1 MNTGFIVLVP
11 TIIVL
16 ATAVLARKVLLSLF
30 LGVVSACLIATD
42 FSMIASAKLFIIRNY
57 EVIADYQNLLLVFF
71 LIFLGILIEILT
83 HTGCMQL
90 YSKALMKKIK
100 TSMQAQIA
108 SLFHSF
114 FFFIDDYFNAL
125 MIGSI
130 MRPIMDH
137 FKQPRA
143 KLAHFINSLGA
154 SMAVMIPA
162 SSWTGMIIAQLI
174 AQGINSTSGP
184 SIILSVD
191 PFYVYLCMLPVFFFP
206 IISIASA
213 WYVVIRD
220 ISFGSMA
227 QFETIAEETGNV
239 FGGKEPIK
247 HTREI
252 CIKEASML
260 DILLPLATFV
270 VVFLITLF
278 ASGNYWLL
286 GGTKSLFEA
295 FVSAKCT
302 LSLCVASCSAVAVAT
317 VLYLISTHGNIKKI
331 ASLWWD
337 GFWFMKTSLL
347 LLVFAWTFSAL
358 LDQDVHTGA
367 YVANNLLSS
376 LNLTLLPGIVFL
388 VSTLISAGIGSSWG
402 TIMLLTPL
410 IVPVITHL
418 LGQPPF
424 AASALWS
431 FVPSI
436 AAVISGSVAG
446 SQLSP
451 ISDSTIISSLSAQ
464 CYHHDHFQTQVTYA
478 IPVAAGSACA
488 YTLLGFITHLMP
500 FYAACALALVV
511 GLMVTFGIFELRNIK
526 HS

>member
-42 FSMIASAKLFIIRNY
+42 FSVVSSTKLFFIRNY

-90 YSKALMKKIK
+90 YSKALMKKLK
-100 TSMQAQIA
+100 TSMQAQMA
-108 SLFHSF
+108 SLSHSF

-143 KLAHFINSLGA
+143 KLAHFINSVGA

-174 AQGINSTSGP
+174 AQGINSPSG
-184 SIILSVD
+184 SILPVD
-191 PFYVYLCMLPVFFFP
+191 PFYAYLCMLPVFFFP

-220 ISFGSMA
+220 ISFGAMA
-227 QFETIAEETGNV
+227 KFEAIAEKTGNV

-247 HTREI
+247 HTKEV
-252 CIKEASML
+252 CIKEASMI
-260 DILLPLATFV
+260 DVALPLATFI

-302 LSLCVASCSAVAVAT
+302 LSLCIASISSVTVAT

-424 AASALWS
+424 AASALWN

-451 ISDSTIISSLSAQ
+451 ISDSTIISSLSSQ

-478 IPVAAGSACA
+478 IPVATGSACA
-488 YTLLGFITHLMP
+488 YILLGFIANLMP
-500 FYAACALALVV
+500 FYAAGALSLVI
-511 GLMVTFGIFELRNIK
+511 GLIVTFGIFEWRNQK
-526 HS
+526 RS